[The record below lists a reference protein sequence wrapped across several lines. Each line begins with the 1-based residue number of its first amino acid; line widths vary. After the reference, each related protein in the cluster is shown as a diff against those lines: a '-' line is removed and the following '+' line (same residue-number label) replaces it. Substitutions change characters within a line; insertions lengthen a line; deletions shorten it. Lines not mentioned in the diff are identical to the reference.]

1 MPTGEETEASK
12 ARIDELM
19 QLVDESTRLFYEAMD
34 DDLNTAEALGY
45 IFRMVG
51 AALTMGVTVKEP
63 PSASEKVALRLL
75 YERLINLLG
84 VLGFDVAE
92 LEAPE
97 RLEDALSEQLL
108 NLLVEVRGQLR
119 QRRIFDL
126 ADLIRSKLGELGILL
141 EDTPQGTRWRRAD

>member
-1 MPTGEETEASK
+1 
-12 ARIDELM
+12 
-19 QLVDESTRLFYEAMD
+19 
-34 DDLNTAEALGY
+34 
-45 IFRMVG
+45 MVG

-75 YERLINLLG
+75 YERLTNLLG

>member
-1 MPTGEETEASK
+1 M
-12 ARIDELM
+12 
-19 QLVDESTRLFYEAMD
+19 
-34 DDLNTAEALGY
+34 
-45 IFRMVG
+45 
-51 AALTMGVTVKEP
+51 
-63 PSASEKVALRLL
+63 
-75 YERLINLLG
+75 
-84 VLGFDVAE
+84 GFDVAE

-97 RLEDALSEQLL
+97 QLEDALSEQLL

>member
-1 MPTGEETEASK
+1 
-12 ARIDELM
+12 
-19 QLVDESTRLFYEAMD
+19 
-34 DDLNTAEALGY
+34 
-45 IFRMVG
+45 
-51 AALTMGVTVKEP
+51 
-63 PSASEKVALRLL
+63 LRLL
-75 YERLINLLG
+75 YERLTNLLG

-126 ADLIRSKLGELGILL
+126 ADLIRSKLSELGILL